1 MIIEHVYLTIKPEQS
16 QSFQQAFSQAKQV
29 IAPMQ
34 GLNAVQLIRV
44 C

>member
-34 GLNAVQLIRV
+34 GLNEVEVIRV